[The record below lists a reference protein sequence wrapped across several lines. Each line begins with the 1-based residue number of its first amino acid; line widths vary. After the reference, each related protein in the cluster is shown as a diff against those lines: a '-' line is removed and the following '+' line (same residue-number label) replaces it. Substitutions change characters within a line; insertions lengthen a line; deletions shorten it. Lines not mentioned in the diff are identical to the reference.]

1 MTQTSMLEVEL
12 ERLIERKLTGT
23 TLEDRRA
30 SIENGVAEPLVPYGE
45 YNGFLPGESDEM
57 DRDKAINTVR
67 LWSFLEKTQK
77 GVLAE
82 WRGRGDLR
90 TAVEKEI
97 DRNSTTRA
105 FSTLCVKSLKWIIS
119 N

>member
-45 YNGFLPGESDEM
+45 
-57 DRDKAINTVR
+57 
-67 LWSFLEKTQK
+67 
-77 GVLAE
+77 
-82 WRGRGDLR
+82 
-90 TAVEKEI
+90 
-97 DRNSTTRA
+97 
-105 FSTLCVKSLKWIIS
+105 
-119 N
+119 